1 MNQHIMK
8 AVAALGVTVALAT
21 GCSSKGTG
29 INATLA
35 SPDLTTAQNSDPQGG
50 AEIKRRGVPNLTISL
65 AVE

>member
-35 SPDLTTAQNSDPQGG
+35 SPDLTPAQNSDPQGG
-50 AEIKRRGVPNLTISL
+50 GGNQTPRCPEFDDLFGS
-65 AVE
+65 

>member
-8 AVAALGVTVALAT
+8 AAALGVTVALAT
-21 GCSSKGTG
+21 GCTSKGTG

-35 SPDLTTAQNSDPQGG
+35 SPDLTTTQNSDPQGG
-50 AEIKRRGVPNLTISL
+50 RIPNTAGVPNLTMSL

>member
-8 AVAALGVTVALAT
+8 AAAALGVTVALAT

-35 SPDLTTAQNSDPQGG
+35 SPDLTTTRNSDPQGG
-50 AEIKRRGVPNLTISL
+50 GGYQKPRCPEFDDLFGS
-65 AVE
+65 

>member
-8 AVAALGVTVALAT
+8 AAAALGVTVALAT

-35 SPDLTTAQNSDPQGG
+35 SPDLTTTQNSDPQGG
-50 AEIKRRGVPNLTISL
+50 DTKHRGVPNLTMSL